1 MSADASESKPGADDA
16 KPADPDDAKPARPDD
31 AEPDDEVKDRFLDV
45 LKRKQEQSKEKA
57 NSGNRG
63 EAKVHEVHRST
74 KQKRQFRR
82 KSG

>member
-1 MSADASESKPGADDA
+1 MSADASEPKP
-16 KPADPDDAKPARPDD
+16 D
-31 AEPDDEVKDRFLDV
+31 AEAEPTTEDPTSDDEVKDRFLDA

-57 NSGNRG
+57 NTGTRG

>member
-1 MSADASESKPGADDA
+1 MPADASEPKPEAA
-16 KPADPDDAKPARPDD
+16 D
-31 AEPDDEVKDRFLDV
+31 AEPAKPDDEEPSDEVRDRFRDA